1 MNEFIETL
9 AERMRMTRASL
20 LAAVADGDDYSAD
33 LHAGEL
39 QWLDSVAA
47 AHGVVVPPQAADV
60 VLPAQAA
67 DVVELPGQPADL
79 AALAS

>member
-9 AERMRMTRASL
+9 AERMRVTRASL

-39 QWLDSVAA
+39 QWLDGIAA
-47 AHGVVVPPQAADV
+47 AHGVVVPAQAAEVVLHAHAPEV
-60 VLPAQAA
+60 VLPGR
-67 DVVELPGQPADL
+67 EADL
-79 AALAS
+79 AALPS